1 MGAFLM
7 NTLGASLFS
16 YLSQLSR
23 PSGRLV
29 KKIERIY
36 QACTVGPFHGYP
48 CAVLYNLKWIGGHE
62 LKNQDLAAQA
72 AMYRLACKHSD
83 TIHDEL
89 AMCENM
95 VIGQGDVNNVV
106 LSSKVRNWFGAEIL
120 RRVHRNYEMVD
131 DMSNLCTL
139 RDNKNIQKL
148 AFAAIHDSA
157 EAAGHEGFIM
167 AIGRRMRSGRTPIYR
182 WHACN
187 PRASTYGGLG
197 SLSLRA

>member
-1 MGAFLM
+1 MD
-7 NTLGASLFS
+7 
-16 YLSQLSR
+16 R
-23 PSGRLV
+23 
-29 KKIERIY
+29 
-36 QACTVGPFHGYP
+36 
-48 CAVLYNLKWIGGHE
+48 GHE

-72 AMYRLACKHSD
+72 ALYRLARKHLD

-106 LSSKVRNWFGAEIL
+106 LSSKVRHWFGAEIL

-148 AFAAIHDSA
+148 AFAAIRDSA
-157 EAAGHEGFIM
+157 EAAGHGGFIM
-167 AIGRRMRSGRTPIYR
+167 AIGRQMRFWTDADIPLACMQSTCEHVRWTGVAFPPSLTMSLLRTICNCWCTSARFGQKILDCR
-182 WHACN
+182 WC
-187 PRASTYGGLG
+187 GGLG
-197 SLSLRA
+197 GDNLLHYLGCFKFRVP